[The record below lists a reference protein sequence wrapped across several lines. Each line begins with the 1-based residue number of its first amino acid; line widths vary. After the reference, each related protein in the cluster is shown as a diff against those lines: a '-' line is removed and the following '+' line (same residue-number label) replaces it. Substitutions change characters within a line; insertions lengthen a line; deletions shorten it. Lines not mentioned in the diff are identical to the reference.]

1 MSKKLNRSTGVTIA
15 VYVGLIFFMLFMM
28 IPFYVIIANTITG
41 ASEMQASEHFIALPS
56 EVNITTILELL
67 TGTNLLEN
75 EESIWNGASMLVVGY
90 WNMFWQGIPRTI
102 VSLVASGLAGYAY
115 CKLQFKGK
123 NGLFAFQISLM
134 MIPGACL
141 SIPTYLYYDA
151 LGWVGTVLPLIIP
164 GLFGGAAT
172 IFFMK
177 QFFESIPTEIIEAA
191 RIDGL
196 DEISIFFK
204 IILPLAM
211 PAFITQ
217 FILAF
222 VGCYNSYM
230 GPLLYIPQHMHL
242 HPIQMVIQNDL
253 ITSFGS
259 ASFEAAKV
267 LGSIIPICIVYL
279 FGQKFIIS
287 GITSGAVKG

>member
-1 MSKKLNRSTGVTIA
+1 MSNKLNRSTGVTIA
-15 VYVGLIFFMLFMM
+15 VYVGLILFMLFMM
-28 IPFYVIIANTITG
+28 IPFYVIIANTITNG
-41 ASEMQASEHFIALPS
+41 NEIDSVSHFIALPS

-67 TGTNLLEN
+67 TGNNVLKYED
-75 EESIWNGASMLVVGY
+75 SIWNGASMLVVGY
-90 WNMFWQGIPRTI
+90 WNMFWQGIPKSI
-102 VSLVASGLAGYAY
+102 ISLVVSGLAGYAY

-196 DEISIFFK
+196 DEVSIFFK

-211 PAFITQ
+211 PAFVTQ

-222 VGCYNSYM
+222 VGNYNSYM
-230 GPLLYIPQHMHL
+230 GPLLYVPQYMHL

-253 ITSFGS
+253 TTSFGS
-259 ASFEAAKV
+259 SSFAAAKV
-267 LGSIIPICIVYL
+267 LGSIVPIAIVYL
-279 FGQKFIIS
+279 IGQKFIIG

>member
-1 MSKKLNRSTGVTIA
+1 MSNKLNRSTGVTIA
-15 VYVGLIFFMLFMM
+15 VYVGLILFMLFMM
-28 IPFYVIIANTITG
+28 IPFYVIIANTITNG
-41 ASEMQASEHFIALPS
+41 NEIDSVSHFIALPS
-56 EVNITTILELL
+56 EVNVTTILELL
-67 TGTNLLEN
+67 TGNNVLKYED
-75 EESIWNGASMLVVGY
+75 SIWNGASMLVVGY
-90 WNMFWQGIPRTI
+90 WNMFWQGIPKSI
-102 VSLVASGLAGYAY
+102 ISLVVSGLAGYAY

-196 DEISIFFK
+196 DEVSIFFK

-211 PAFITQ
+211 PAFVTQ

-222 VGCYNSYM
+222 VGNYNSYM
-230 GPLLYIPQHMHL
+230 GPLLYVPQYMHL

-253 ITSFGS
+253 TTSFGS
-259 ASFEAAKV
+259 SSFAAAKV
-267 LGSIIPICIVYL
+267 LGSIVPIAIVYL
-279 FGQKFIIS
+279 IGQKFIIG

>member
-1 MSKKLNRSTGVTIA
+1 
-15 VYVGLIFFMLFMM
+15 MLFMM
-28 IPFYVIIANTITG
+28 IPFYVIIANTITNG
-41 ASEMQASEHFIALPS
+41 NEIDSVSHFIALPS
-56 EVNITTILELL
+56 EVNVTTILELL
-67 TGTNLLEN
+67 TGNNVLKY

-90 WNMFWQGIPRTI
+90 WNMFWQGIPKSI
-102 VSLVASGLAGYAY
+102 ISLVSSGLAGYAY

-196 DEISIFFK
+196 DEVSIFFK

-211 PAFITQ
+211 PAFVTQ

-222 VGCYNSYM
+222 VGNYNSYM
-230 GPLLYIPQHMHL
+230 GPLLYIPQYMHL

-253 ITSFGS
+253 TTSFGS
-259 ASFEAAKV
+259 SSFAAAKV
-267 LGSIIPICIVYL
+267 LGSIVPIAIVYL
-279 FGQKFIIS
+279 IGQKFIIG